1 MTGNIRGGQAKLIIK
16 KKTVNFPPL
25 KIEKESEL
33 DAQTPTPDHAM
44 QLKLGLRIKQAQH
57 VEALELR
64 PAGGGLM
71 AVHAQPANDPIAQ
84 DLAATLGLAADEKWA
99 TFLADYDPAFGT
111 KFNSTLRVSP
121 FNIHDN
127 GFQVVTVAFTHAN
140 RTFAN
145 DNYLFGL
152 SILPGKNNAALQLP
166 LSGSERSARKPAKKP
181 AKKAK
186 TSKKA
191 KAPVRKPKKAKG
203 PKRRTR

>member
-16 KKTVNFPPL
+16 KKTINFPPQ

-33 DAQTPTPDHAM
+33 DAQTPKPDHAI
-44 QLKLGLRIKQAQH
+44 QLKLGLRIKQAQQI
-57 VEALELR
+57 EALELR

-71 AVHAQPANDPIAQ
+71 AVHPQPANDPIAQ
-84 DLAATLGLAADEKWA
+84 DLAATLGVAADEKWA

-121 FNIHDN
+121 FSVHDN

-166 LSGSERSARKPAKKP
+166 LSGSPQSAKKP
-181 AKKAK
+181 VKKAK
-186 TSKKA
+186 ISKKA
-191 KAPVRKPKKAKG
+191 KAVRKPKKAKG
-203 PKRRTR
+203 PKRRPR

>member
-16 KKTVNFPPL
+16 KKTVNFPPQ
-25 KIEKESEL
+25 KIEKESEV
-33 DAQTPTPDHAM
+33 DAQTPKPDHAI
-44 QLKLGLRIKQAQH
+44 QLKLGLRIKQAQQI
-57 VEALELR
+57 EALELR

-71 AVHAQPANDPIAQ
+71 AVHPQPPNDPIAQ

-121 FNIHDN
+121 FSVHDN

-152 SILPGKNNAALQLP
+152 SILPGKNNAALQLM
-166 LSGSERSARKPAKKP
+166 LGGSEQSAKKPAKKA

-191 KAPVRKPKKAKG
+191 KAVRKPKKAKG
-203 PKRRTR
+203 SKRRRR

>member
-1 MTGNIRGGQAKLIIK
+1 MTGNIRGGQAQLIIK
-16 KKTVNFPPL
+16 KKTVNFPPQ
-25 KIEKESEL
+25 KIEKESEV
-33 DAQTPTPDHAM
+33 DAQTPKPDHAI
-44 QLKLGLRIKQAQH
+44 QLKLGLRIKQAQQI
-57 VEALELR
+57 EALELR

-71 AVHAQPANDPIAQ
+71 AVHPQPPNDPIAQ
-84 DLAATLGLAADEKWA
+84 DLAVTLGLAADEKWA

-121 FNIHDN
+121 FSVHDN

-152 SILPGKNNAALQLP
+152 SILPGKNNAALQLM
-166 LSGSERSARKPAKKP
+166 LGGSEQSAKKPAKKP

-191 KAPVRKPKKAKG
+191 KAVRKPKKAKG
-203 PKRRTR
+203 PKRRRR

>member
-16 KKTVNFPPL
+16 KKTVNFPPQ

-44 QLKLGLRIKQAQH
+44 QLKLGLRIKQAQQI
-57 VEALELR
+57 EALELR

-111 KFNSTLRVSP
+111 KFNSTLRLSP

-166 LSGSERSARKPAKKP
+166 LSGSERAAKKP
-181 AKKAK
+181 AKKPAK

-191 KAPVRKPKKAKG
+191 KAVRKPKKAKG
-203 PKRRTR
+203 PKRRRR

>member
-16 KKTVNFPPL
+16 KKTINFPPQ

-33 DAQTPTPDHAM
+33 DAQTPKPDHAI
-44 QLKLGLRIKQAQH
+44 QLKLGLRIKQAQQI
-57 VEALELR
+57 EALELR

-71 AVHAQPANDPIAQ
+71 AVHPQPANDPIAQ

-111 KFNSTLRVSP
+111 KFDSTLRVSP
-121 FNIHDN
+121 FSVHDN

-166 LSGSERSARKPAKKP
+166 LSGSAQSAKKPAKKP
-181 AKKAK
+181 VKKAK

-191 KAPVRKPKKAKG
+191 KAVRKPKKAKG
-203 PKRRTR
+203 SKRRRR

>member
-16 KKTVNFPPL
+16 KKTINFPPQ

-33 DAQTPTPDHAM
+33 DAQTPKPDHAI
-44 QLKLGLRIKQAQH
+44 QLKLGLRIKQAQQI
-57 VEALELR
+57 EALELR

-71 AVHAQPANDPIAQ
+71 AVHPQPANDPIAQ

-121 FNIHDN
+121 FSVHDN

-166 LSGSERSARKPAKKP
+166 LSGSAQSAKKPAKKP

-186 TSKKA
+186 PAKKT
-191 KAPVRKPKKAKG
+191 KAGRKPKKAKG
-203 PKRRTR
+203 PKRRRR

>member
-64 PAGGGLM
+64 PAAGGLM

-111 KFNSTLRVSP
+111 KFNSTLRLSP

-166 LSGSERSARKPAKKP
+166 LSGSERAAKKP
-181 AKKAK
+181 AKKPAK

-191 KAPVRKPKKAKG
+191 KAVRKPKKAKG
-203 PKRRTR
+203 PKRRRR

>member
-16 KKTVNFPPL
+16 KKTINFPPQ

-33 DAQTPTPDHAM
+33 DAQTPKPDHAI
-44 QLKLGLRIKQAQH
+44 QLKLGLRIKQAQQI
-57 VEALELR
+57 EALELR

-71 AVHAQPANDPIAQ
+71 AIHPQPANDPIAQ

-121 FNIHDN
+121 FSVHDN

-166 LSGSERSARKPAKKP
+166 LSGSAQSAKKPAKKP

-186 TSKKA
+186 PAKKT
-191 KAPVRKPKKAKG
+191 KAGRKPKKAKG
-203 PKRRTR
+203 PKRRRR

>member
-16 KKTVNFPPL
+16 KKTVNFPPQ

-33 DAQTPTPDHAM
+33 DAQTPKPDHAM
-44 QLKLGLRIKQAQH
+44 QLKLGLRIKQVQQ

-64 PAGGGLM
+64 PTSGGLM
-71 AVHAQPANDPIAQ
+71 AVHPQPANDPIAQ

-121 FNIHDN
+121 FSVHDN

-152 SILPGKNNAALQLP
+152 SILPGKNNAALQLL
-166 LSGSERSARKPAKKP
+166 LSGSEQSAKKPAKKP
-181 AKKAK
+181 AKKAQPA
-186 TSKKA
+186 KKA
-191 KAPVRKPKKAKG
+191 KAARKPKKAKG
-203 PKRRTR
+203 PKRRRR